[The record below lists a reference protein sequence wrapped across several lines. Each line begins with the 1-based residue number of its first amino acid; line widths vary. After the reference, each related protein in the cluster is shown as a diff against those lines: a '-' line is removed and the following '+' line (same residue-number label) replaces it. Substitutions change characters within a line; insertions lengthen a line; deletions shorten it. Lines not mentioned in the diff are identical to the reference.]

1 MRKSSRFLAVSVI
14 ACLLSIAVF
23 AQTITISG
31 TVRNSAS
38 KEVVPA
44 VSVVVKGT
52 SIGTYT
58 NSDGAFTLKVTKL
71 PVVLVFSSVNYDNYE
86 VTVSD
91 ASAKVDVDFKPNT
104 TLGQE
109 VVVATTRTPTRI
121 LEAPVTVERLSGA
134 SLRSIAAPS
143 YYEAITNLKGVDMHT
158 ASLTFR
164 TVTTRGFV
172 SSGNTRLN
180 QLIDGMDNQAP
191 GLNFSV
197 GSVVGLTELDVD
209 NIELLSGASSALYGS
224 GGMNGTVL
232 INSKNPFKYQG
243 LSYNIKQGMMHVDG
257 KQREVAPFYDWSFRY
272 AKTVGSK
279 WAFKLAAQLT
289 KGSDWQADDY
299 RNKQQIGVL
308 SSVVG
313 GNRTNDPNFNGV
325 NIYGDEASA
334 NMFQFAQVV
343 RAGVQAQALSA
354 AFAGALSSGTS
365 SNLTAVTN
373 SILGNNPSAAQLGGY
388 FTALNSFLGSAP
400 IMAVT
405 TAAQR
410 AAYLSAMQGFVPINL
425 GLNNGH
431 IPNQAASRT
440 GYEEKALVDYNTLNV
455 KFTGGLHYKIT
466 NNIEASWNTY
476 FGTGTTVYTGAD
488 RYSLR
493 NLKIAQHKLEVRG
506 KTWFV
511 RGYTTQENAGE
522 SYNATAVGVYINS
535 LWKSNQ
541 TWFTQYVA
549 TFAEGRRTTPA
560 PVADVTLHAAARA
573 AADAGRLLPGTAAF
587 DAAYKAARST
597 PIKFGGGLFLDRSD
611 LWSGEGQLNLSDALR
626 FSDKLEIITGLQWK
640 QWVMNS
646 GGTLFADNTD
656 SIGYTKV
663 SPVGNIKVSETG
675 GYIQLRKKFFKDIL
689 TLTAAGRYDK
699 QTNFDGRFTPRFT
712 GVIKV
717 AKDNNVRLSY
727 QMAYRFPTNQNQYIS
742 LITGAGALIGCLP
755 EFQDYYKLNSTR
767 QGYTAESILAYRNSG
782 NPANTALLVET
793 EFQKVKPE
801 TVSSYEIGYKGI
813 IQKKLF
819 VDAYLYYS
827 TYRDFLATIGVG
839 QSNTAAPAQ
848 TDLFSPFTTGNVSYV
863 QNSPE
868 QVQAI
873 GWGIGLEYQLIK
885 TYMLYG
891 NVFSDEL
898 RNVPSGLVTFFNAPR
913 YRFNIGLR
921 NENVCHNVGF
931 NVVVKWQDNNYYEG
945 TFVSGTLPY
954 FAMVDAQVTYRPAK
968 TKSVWRI
975 GGTNLGNNY
984 YRTGF
989 GSPYVGGLYYVSYG
1003 YNIF

>member
-1 MRKSSRFLAVSVI
+1 MRKSSRFLAASAI

-31 TVRNSAS
+31 TVRNSLS
-38 KEVVPA
+38 REVVPA

-58 NSDGAFTLKVTKL
+58 NSDGEFTLKVTKL

-86 VTVSD
+86 VSVSD
-91 ASAKVDVDFKPNT
+91 ASAKVNVDFKPNT

-232 INSKNPFKYQG
+232 ISSKNPFKYQG
-243 LSYNIKQGMMHVDG
+243 LSYNIKQGIMHVDG
-257 KQREVAPFYDWSFRY
+257 KQRAAAPFYDWSFRY
-272 AKTVGSK
+272 GKTLGSK

-325 NIYGDEASA
+325 NIYGDEASTTMA
-334 NMFQFAQVV
+334 GFAQLVTSLTSSGITGSPT
-343 RAGVQAQALSA
+343 ALTSLANGYFASQGNPTYPTNAQY
-354 AFAGALSSGTS
+354 AGAISFILS
-365 SNLTAVTN
+365 
-373 SILGNNPSAAQLGGY
+373 QLGPLTPQQQAAIT
-388 FTALNSFLGSAP
+388 TALQTQFLP
-400 IMAVT
+400 F
-405 TAAQR
+405 
-410 AAYLSAMQGFVPINL
+410 YN
-425 GLNNGH
+425 GLKNNYFQNGTV
-431 IPNQAASRT
+431 SRT
-440 GYEEKALVDYNTLNV
+440 GYEEKNLVDYNTLNV

-493 NLKIAQHKLEVRG
+493 NLKIAQHKLEVKG

-522 SYNATAVGVYINS
+522 SYNATAVGVYVNS
-535 LWKSNQ
+535 LWKANS
-541 TWFTQYVA
+541 TWFAEYIG
-549 TFAEGRRTTPA
+549 TFAEGRRLNGPA
-560 PVADVTLHAAARA
+560 VADITLHAAARST
-573 AADAGRLLPGTAAF
+573 ADVGRLVPGTAAF
-587 DAAYKAARST
+587 DAAFKKAKST
-597 PIKFGGGLFLDRSD
+597 PIKFGGGLFLDKSD

-626 FSDKLEIITGLQWK
+626 FSDKLEIITGVQWK

-663 SPVGNIKVSETG
+663 SPVGNIKVNETG

-699 QTNFDGRFTPRFT
+699 QTNFEGRFTPRFT

-717 AKDNNVRLSY
+717 AKDNNIRLSY
-727 QMAYRFPTNQNQYIS
+727 QMAYRFPTNQDQYIS

-767 QGYTAESILAYRNSG
+767 KGYTAASILAYRNSG
-782 NPANTALLVET
+782 NPANTALLVEA
-793 EFQKVKPE
+793 EFKKVKPE

-813 IQKKLF
+813 IKKKLF
-819 VDAYLYYS
+819 VDGYLYYS
-827 TYRDFLATIGVG
+827 TYRDFLATIGIG
-839 QSNTAAPAQ
+839 QSNQASPAL
-848 TDLFSPFTTGNVSYV
+848 TDLFSPFTTGNVSYK
-863 QNSPE
+863 QNSPD

-885 TYMLYG
+885 NYMLYG

-898 RNVPSGLVTFFNAPR
+898 RNVPAGLVTFFNAPKYR
-913 YRFNIGLR
+913 YNIGLR
-921 NENVCHNVGF
+921 NENVCHNIGF
-931 NVVVKWQDNNYYEG
+931 NVVVKWQDDNYYEG
-945 TFVSGTLPY
+945 TFVSGTLPH

>member
-1 MRKSSRFLAVSVI
+1 MRKSYRFLAASL
-14 ACLLSIAVF
+14 ACLFSIAAF

-31 TVRNSAS
+31 NVRNSSS

-44 VSVVVKGT
+44 VSVIVKGT
-52 SIGTYT
+52 SQGTYT
-58 NSDGAFTLKVTKL
+58 NSNGEFTLKVTKL
-71 PVVLVFSSVNYDNYE
+71 PVVLVFSSAGGYDSYEMTVN
-86 VTVSD
+86 D
-91 ASAKVDVDFKPNT
+91 AASTINVELKPNST
-104 TLGQE
+104 MGQE
-109 VVVATTRTPTRI
+109 VVVATTRTPTKI
-121 LEAPVTVERLSGA
+121 LEAPVTVERMGGA
-134 SLRSIAAPS
+134 SLRSIAAPN

-164 TVTTRGFV
+164 TVTTRGFI

-197 GSVVGLTELDVD
+197 GSVVGLTSLDVD

-224 GGMNGTVL
+224 GGMNGTLL

-243 LSYNIKQGMMHVDG
+243 LSYEIKQGMMHVDG
-257 KQREVAPFYDWSFRY
+257 KQRSIAPYYDWTFRW
-272 AKTVGSK
+272 AKAIGSK
-279 WAFKLAAQLT
+279 WAFKIAGQLT

-313 GNRTNDPNFNGV
+313 GNRGNDPNYNGINV
-325 NIYGDEASA
+325 YGDEASTT
-334 NMFQFAQVV
+334 M
-343 RAGVQAQALSA
+343 AG
-354 AFAGALSSGTS
+354 FAGLVMATINAGIPGII
-365 SNLTAVTN
+365 TN
-373 SILGNNPSAAQLGGY
+373 ANNY
-388 FTALNSFLGSAP
+388 FTAIGNPTYPSN
-400 IMAVT
+400 
-405 TAAQR
+405 AQ
-410 AAYLSAMQGFVPINL
+410 MQGFINL
-425 GLNNGH
+425 YPPQAQPTVAQFLPFYNGVRNNYFGTTST
-431 IPNQAASRT
+431 SRT
-440 GYEEKALVDYNTLNV
+440 GYEERSLVDYNTQNV
-455 KFTGGLHYKIT
+455 KFTGALHYKIT
-466 NNIEASWNTY
+466 NNIEASLNSY
-476 FGTGTTVYTGAD
+476 FGAGTTVYTGAD

-493 NLKIAQHKLEVRG
+493 NLKIAQHKLEVKG

-541 TWFTQYVA
+541 TWFSQYIG
-549 TFAEGRRTTPA
+549 TFSEGRRMNGGAVSDITLHTA
-560 PVADVTLHAAARA
+560 ARGAADV
-573 AADAGRLLPGTAAF
+573 GRLLPGTTAF
-587 DAAYKAARST
+587 NTALKSARTT
-597 PIKFGGGLFLDRSD
+597 PIKFGGGLFLDKSD
-611 LWSGEGQLNLSDALR
+611 LWSGEGQLNLSDALD
-626 FSDKLEIITGLQWK
+626 FSNVVEIVTGVQWK

-646 GGTLFADNTD
+646 QGTLFADNTD

-663 SPVGNIKVSETG
+663 SPVGNLKVSETG
-675 GYIQLRKKFFKDIL
+675 GYIQLRKKFFDDFL

-699 QTNFDGRFTPRFT
+699 QTNFEGRFTPRFT
-712 GVIKV
+712 AGLKV
-717 AKDNNVRLSY
+717 AKDNFVRLSY

-767 QGYTAESILAYRNSG
+767 PGYTSESILAYRNSG
-782 NPANTALLVET
+782 NPANTALLVQATYKEVT
-793 EFQKVKPE
+793 PE

-813 IQKKLF
+813 IGKKLF
-819 VDAYLYYS
+819 IDAYYYYS

-839 QSNTAAPAQ
+839 QSNQATPNPAH
-848 TDLFSPFTTGNVSYV
+848 LFSPFTTGNVSYV
-863 QNSPE
+863 QNSTDE
-868 QVQAI
+868 VQAT
-873 GWGIGLEYQLIK
+873 GWGFGLEYQLFKNYIA
-885 TYMLYG
+885 YG

-898 RNVPSGLVTFFNAPR
+898 KNVEAGLVTFFNAPL

-921 NENVCHNVGF
+921 NESLYKGLGF

-954 FAMVDAQVTYRPAK
+954 FAWVDAQVTYRKPNSK
-968 TKSVWRI
+968 GVWRI
-975 GGTNLGNNY
+975 GGTNLGNSY
-984 YRTGF
+984 YRQGF
-989 GSPYVGGLYYVSYG
+989 GSPYVGGLYYISYG